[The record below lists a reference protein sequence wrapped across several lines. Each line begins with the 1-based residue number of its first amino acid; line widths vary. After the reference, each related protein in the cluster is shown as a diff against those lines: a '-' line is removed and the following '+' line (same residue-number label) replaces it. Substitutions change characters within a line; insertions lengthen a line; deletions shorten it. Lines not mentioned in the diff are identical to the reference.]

1 MNHSEMLIIGLLQL
15 KGVGRQKVKLLLD
28 MIIAPED
35 LSFNEIVEI
44 GQSFDIISS
53 QISQA
58 AIEVARD
65 CAKRLI
71 DECDEFGIQ
80 CKSYLDCGFPDCL
93 SFSDY
98 PVLLYYQG
106 DLEVLNDR
114 KRAAV
119 IGSRTPSPL
128 GSDFAFQAGKIL
140 AENKFVVISGLAVGS
155 DYYGHTGC
163 LEAGGKTVAFLPS
176 GLMQLYPASNRGL
189 AERICDQG
197 GCLISE
203 YSHHETAQ
211 PYRFIER
218 DRLQS
223 SSSQFLIVSNFA
235 PGSGTIHT
243 LDYADKY
250 NKPIYSIPVIYQ
262 ESRAGFNQLSQ
273 KRIDYQIIENTE
285 LTQIIENY

>member
-44 GQSFDIISS
+44 GQSFDIISC

-58 AIEVARD
+58 AIDVAQD

-71 DECDEFGIQ
+71 DECDELGIQ
-80 CKSYLDCGFPDCL
+80 CKSYLDDGFPDCL

-128 GSDFAFQAGKIL
+128 GSDFAFQASKIL

-211 PYRFIER
+211 PYKFVER

-223 SSSQFLIVSNFA
+223 GSSQFVIVSNFA

-262 ESRAGFNQLSQ
+262 ESRAGFNQLSK

>member
-58 AIEVARD
+58 AIEIARD

-80 CKSYLDCGFPDCL
+80 CKSYLDGGFPDCL

-223 SSSQFLIVSNFA
+223 GSSQFLILSNFA

-243 LDYADKY
+243 LDYANKY
-250 NKPIYSIPVIYQ
+250 DKPIYSIPVIYQ